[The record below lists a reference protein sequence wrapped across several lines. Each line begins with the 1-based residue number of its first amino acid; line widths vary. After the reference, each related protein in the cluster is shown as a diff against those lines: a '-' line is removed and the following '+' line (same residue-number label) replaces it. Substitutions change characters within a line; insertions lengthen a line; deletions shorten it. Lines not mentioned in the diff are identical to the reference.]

1 MSGQRWFCALI
12 QLTTDYFYA
21 IINIM
26 FNVSYQ
32 GGEKMNKDK
41 IIKVITIIVS
51 LIIAIGMFG
60 DFLESGKSTGNLG
73 LFLFHVLPLLVIP
86 VTLVIYVIKS
96 IFDIIKDRVKISA
109 IDIII
114 IGLFVYNFVSSVL
127 LGALLQIY

>member
-1 MSGQRWFCALI
+1 
-12 QLTTDYFYA
+12 
-21 IINIM
+21 
-26 FNVSYQ
+26 
-32 GGEKMNKDK
+32 MNKDK

-60 DFLESGKSTGNLG
+60 DFLESGKSTENLG

-96 IFDIIKDRVKISA
+96 IFDIIKDRAKISA